1 MKRPT
6 DVAIPM
12 ALYPHRLIVIDV
24 DGLRR
29 DVFRTA
35 LEQGDLPNVA
45 RIVGGREGESACH
58 VDALSTVPSITFA
71 AQASIFTGRHPGV
84 HGIAGNE
91 SFDRLGRIS
100 DGRPRHFGFDVG
112 YTLAVD
118 DAVRVFTDGLA
129 SQLLNRET
137 PTLYETATTRG
148 LTSLVAYHMYARGA
162 GVWLPPNV
170 VEIARFTKGKGVLGL
185 EAGAYDAGMLNR
197 LVEALDAGGPPDVL
211 TAYFMGLD
219 HHSHVYG
226 PASQPTYLRDVVDP
240 QIGRLLHGLEI
251 HGMLDGT
258 LFVLVSDHG
267 QIEVVPDDRHSI
279 RLGFPF
285 DRELGHVF
293 EALGLD
299 VHDVPG
305 EDPACDAV
313 MGLNGGLA
321 HVYLQHRASRWAVP
335 PRYEED
341 VLPVAEAFRQ
351 MNETG
356 RYEDELQG
364 SLELILA
371 RDAEHEGWQGEYRV
385 YLGDGQMQ
393 SLPDYL
399 DIHPELDYA
408 DPVNRIRLAAGAA
421 AGDLILVAAGREGY
435 YFGAPTTGV
444 HGGLYPEES
453 EVVLTFAYPSGSPDD
468 VAWLRETV
476 AGVVADRCANEG
488 GREPSVADMVPAA
501 LTLLG
506 ICR

>member
-1 MKRPT
+1 MKKPS
-6 DVAIPM
+6 
-12 ALYPHRLIVIDV
+12 RLVVIDV

-29 DVFRTA
+29 DVFRDA
-35 LEQGDLPNVA
+35 LAAGALPNVE
-45 RIVGGREGESACH
+45 RIVGGRTGEMACH
-58 VDALSTVPSITFA
+58 VDALSSAPSITFA
-71 AQASIFTGRHPGV
+71 SQASIFTGQHPGA

-129 SQLLNRET
+129 SQALSTET
-137 PTLYETATTRG
+137 PTLYETAAAHG
-148 LTSLVAYHMYARGA
+148 LTSTVVYHMYARGA
-162 GVWLPPNV
+162 DTWLPPSV
-170 VEIARFTKGKGVLGL
+170 VEIARFTKGKGELGL
-185 EAGAYDAGMLNR
+185 EMGEYDSGMLDH
-197 LVEALDAGGPPDVL
+197 LIEPLDVGERPDVL
-211 TAYFMGLD
+211 TTYFMGLD
-219 HHSHVYG
+219 HHSHVHG
-226 PASQPTYLRDVVDP
+226 PASQPDYVRDVIDP
-240 QIGRLLHGLEI
+240 QIRRLLGVLEK
-251 HGMLDGT
+251 HRMLQDT

-285 DRELGHVF
+285 DRELNHVF

-299 VHDVPG
+299 VHDFPG

-321 HVYLQHRASRWAVP
+321 HVYLQHRAGRWADL
-335 PRYEED
+335 PRYAED

-356 RYEDELQG
+356 KYEDELHN

-385 YLGDGQMQ
+385 YVGDGQTQ
-393 SLPDYL
+393 PLPEYL
-399 DIHPELDYA
+399 AAHPELDYA
-408 DPVNRIRLAAGAA
+408 DAVNRIRLMTSVAT
-421 AGDLILVAAGREGY
+421 GDLILAANCREGY
-435 YFGAPTTGV
+435 YFGGSLTGM
-444 HGGLYPEES
+444 HGGLYPGES
-453 EVVLTFAYPSGSPDD
+453 EVVLTFAYPNSSPDE

-476 AGVVADRCANEG
+476 TGVVADRCANEG
-488 GREPSVADMVPAA
+488 NREPSVADMMPAVLA
-501 LTLLG
+501 LLELG
-506 ICR
+506 